1 MTSPIPSHRPMRILL
16 LGALLT
22 AVAGAVWA
30 QAPAPGGT
38 PSPPPAAAP
47 APAPTPPPATA
58 GARATLADKP
68 GDPSDADEVMIPA
81 RPVAILSGSSTWD
94 QGFDTLKK
102 TYDRLGQELAKAGL
116 APAGR
121 PVTLYT
127 KTGDDGFSFD
137 AMIPIERQPEPRPS
151 VSPDVRFGTTP
162 SGRALRFVH
171 KGAYE
176 DIESTYETITAYI
189 DAKDFV
195 VQDVFLEE
203 YVTDLTKAADE
214 DLEVNVYALFK

>member
-1 MTSPIPSHRPMRILL
+1 MTTAIPSRRPVRALL
-16 LGALLT
+16 LGGVLA
-22 AVAGAVWA
+22 AMAGAVWA
-30 QAPAPGGT
+30 QAPAPGET

-47 APAPTPPPATA
+47 APTPPPAGA

-68 GDPSDADEVMIPA
+68 GDPSDADEVTVPA
-81 RPVAILSGSSTWD
+81 RPVAILSGTSTWD
-94 QGFDTLKK
+94 QGFDNLKK
-102 TYDRLGQELAKAGL
+102 AYDRLGQELAKAGL

-127 KTGDDGFSFD
+127 KTDDDGFSFD
-137 AMIPIERQPEPRPS
+137 AMIPLERQPEPRPG
-151 VSPDVRFGTTP
+151 VSADVRFGTTP

-189 DAKDFV
+189 DAKDIL
-195 VQDVFLEE
+195 VQDAFLEE
-203 YVTDLTKAADE
+203 YVTDLAKVSDE
-214 DLEVNVYALFK
+214 DLEVNVYAFFK